1 MTTATF
7 ESDFDKWR
15 GLGLALLVHAALIAA
30 LFIGVIWHATPPSAP
45 AGGGEIEATLVVD
58 PASAASAQ
66 KAIRA
71 AALAQRDAVPPPQP
85 IPEKAPQTA
94 TIAPQMKPQEALDQ
108 PDQVDQQKVSALA
121 QAQAD
126 QQQKE
131 QDEKHRQAQILLQQQ
146 TQQDAENKQRLAA
159 QELERQKQLDAI
171 HAEQAKVDRQLK
183 LAEQKQQQLEDARK
197 AMATTANPPAQ
208 AARPAATPGNNG
220 NSDAGLLGK
229 YMKAINDT
237 ANSGWTHVGV
247 PANTRCKVSFTQIPG
262 GQVIDIDYGLCSFD
276 PAARETVERA
286 MHKQPMPYHG
296 FETVFQRKITI
307 EFCYPEDACAK

>member
-15 GLGLALLVHAALIAA
+15 GLGLALLVHAVLIAA
-30 LFIGVIWHATPPSAP
+30 LFIGVVWHTTPPSAP

-58 PASAASAQ
+58 PAAAASAQ

-71 AALAQRDAVPPPQP
+71 AEQAQRDAVPPPQP

-94 TIAPQMKPQEALDQ
+94 TIAPQMKPQQALDQ
-108 PDQVDQQKVSALA
+108 PDKVEQQKVSALA
-121 QAQAD
+121 EAQAE

-146 TQQDAENKQRLAA
+146 TQQEAENKQRLSA

-183 LAEQKQQQLEDARK
+183 LAEEKRQQLEDARK
-197 AMATTANPPAQ
+197 AMANTNKPPAQ
-208 AARPAATPGNNG
+208 AALPAATAGSNG
-220 NSDAGLLGK
+220 NSDAGLKARYL
-229 YMKAINDT
+229 KAIKDV
-237 ANSGWTHVGV
+237 ANFSWNPVGV
-247 PANTRCKVSFTQIPG
+247 PAKTHCYISFTQIPG
-262 GQVIDIDYGLCSFD
+262 GQVIDINYDRCSFD
-276 PAARETVERA
+276 PAARETIERA
-286 MHKQPMPYHG
+286 MHKQPMPYYG
-296 FETVFQRKITI
+296 FESVFERKVDI
-307 EFCYPEDACAK
+307 EFCYPEDACTK